1 MTYRRSWGRTKGNL
15 WYVFMRVEGDVEFYR
30 SSLPQSLRVVSH
42 QAPSGWLTLSN
53 GTSVTTSERKIRI
66 LRLVRLI
73 LTTDY

>member
-1 MTYRRSWGRTKGNL
+1 MIPCSDLCGLQRLLKERPDIGSCGFL
-15 WYVFMRVEGDVEFYR
+15 
-30 SSLPQSLRVVSH
+30 LPQSLRVVSH

-53 GTSVTTSERKIRI
+53 RTSVTTSERKIRI